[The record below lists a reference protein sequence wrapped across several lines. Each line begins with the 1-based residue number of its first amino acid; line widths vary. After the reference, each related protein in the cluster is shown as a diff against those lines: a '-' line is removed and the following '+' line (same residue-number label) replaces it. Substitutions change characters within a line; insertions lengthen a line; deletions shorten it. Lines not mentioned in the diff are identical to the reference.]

1 MSEKLIPHGHS
12 RVIRASALCGLV
24 TRTGTD
30 EKLLSRVDCQL
41 GRKSKMRCR
50 TGAYMCG
57 CGHETWAFACLGSD
71 STLLSAATAGPKS
84 KGGRLTAA

>member
-24 TRTGTD
+24 ARTGTD
-30 EKLLSRVDCQL
+30 ENLLSRVECQL

-50 TGAYMCG
+50 TGACMCG
-57 CGHETWAFACLGSD
+57 CGNETRAFACLGGD
-71 STLLSAATAGPKS
+71 STLLFAATAGHKS
-84 KGGRLTAA
+84 KGGRLTAG